1 MGPGGSAYCQ
11 PSDLA
16 IYGCPAQA
24 LAQYQPIASNATLIA
39 NCLAASGKADSFMRS
54 RYTIDNGGLLTWGTE
69 ITMHVAW
76 IATYI
81 TFSAMGYDSENG
93 SDRQIADR
101 YYQAVGYPDRPGSG
115 YFPGI
120 ERQRIHPLVTFNT
133 PNPPN
138 QFSSPMVVSNTPR
151 FQPGGPTGQPS
162 TIPSGYGPSGW
173 PYRL

>member
-24 LAQYQPIASNATLIA
+24 LAQFAPLATNPTLLA
-39 NCLAASGKADSFMRS
+39 NCLAASGQADSFMRS
-54 RYTIDNGGLLTWGTE
+54 RYPIDNGGLLTWGTE

-76 IATYI
+76 IATYL
-81 TFSAMGYDSENG
+81 TFSALGYDSESG
-93 SDRQIADR
+93 SDRQIQDR
-101 YYQAVGYPDRPGSG
+101 YFQATGYPDRPGSG

-120 ERQRIHPLVTFNT
+120 ERQRIHPNVTFNT

-138 QFSSPMVVSNTPR
+138 QYSNPMVVSLAPR
-151 FQPGGPTGQPS
+151 FQPGGPSGQPS

-173 PYRL
+173 PYHL